1 VRNNPAS
8 ETSKN
13 EQTSPQDDRAEW
25 ERPVLRRL
33 AANAARVNP
42 TANINPGD
50 GMPQPDKS

>member
-1 VRNNPAS
+1 MERDI

-13 EQTSPQDDRAEW
+13 EQTRPQDDRAEW
-25 ERPVLRRL
+25 ERPVLCRL

-42 TANINPGD
+42 TSAINPGD